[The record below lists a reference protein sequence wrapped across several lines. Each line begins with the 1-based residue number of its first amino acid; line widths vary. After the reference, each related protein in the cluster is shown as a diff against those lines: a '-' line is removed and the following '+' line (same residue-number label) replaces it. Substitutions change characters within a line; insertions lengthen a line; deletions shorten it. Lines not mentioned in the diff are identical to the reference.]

1 MGVLCSLSCLC
12 FGSLLAAV
20 KFFFGEMLLLL
31 LLVVATSDHKKVKQ
45 RASESKNVVG
55 KIIWRLVWP
64 SLTRDV
70 GDEWEEDEEKY

>member
-1 MGVLCSLSCLC
+1 
-12 FGSLLAAV
+12 
-20 KFFFGEMLLLL
+20 L

>member
-55 KIIWRLVWP
+55 KII
-64 SLTRDV
+64 
-70 GDEWEEDEEKY
+70 